1 MLYTTEQSNANTIA
15 TEQKELRTIRKWKD
29 LLKKKHPQIDGNK
42 SGKKRPRKNRPKVRT
57 SQVRKDQERTGLR
70 SERDYGNY
78 VLSQKTE
85 VVKY

>member
-42 SGKKRPRKNRPKVRT
+42 SGKKRPRKNQPKVRK
-57 SQVRKDQERTGLR
+57 RLR
-70 SERDYGNY
+70 QLGFIPKNRGC
-78 VLSQKTE
+78 
-85 VVKY
+85 